1 MAGEDRFA
9 STRRDLVLTFPGP
22 RWLMVA
28 HARATAWGLEYL
40 WGSLTADLRKQL
52 EVGGCNR
59 RTFEGAA
66 LAAWSAWSERHAGP
80 VHLVLRESASGH
92 ELVTKPNPEGT
103 GAAVAQLVS
112 AAYFWEYRWRGDV
125 ARLPM
130 QDPDA
135 GEAPDFWAMLPKD
148 AQARLEGEGN
158 TPESLNA
165 AMLDQAREAIA
176 AAGGRY
182 VPAVFL
188 PIGAKKCAQPLAFK
202 AWREKAG
209 T

>member
-1 MAGEDRFA
+1 
-9 STRRDLVLTFPGP
+9 
-22 RWLMVA
+22 MVA
-28 HARATAWGLEYL
+28 HARATTWGLEFL
-40 WGSLTADLRKQL
+40 WGSLTSGLRTQL
-52 EVGGCNR
+52 EAGGCNR
-59 RTFEGAA
+59 RAFEGAA
-66 LAAWSAWSERHAGP
+66 LAAWRAWSELHAGP
-80 VHLVLRESASGH
+80 VRLVLRESDSGH
-92 ELVTKPNPEGT
+92 ELVTEPGPNGT

-125 ARLPM
+125 TRLPM
-130 QDPDA
+130 QAPKA
-135 GEAPDFWAMLPKD
+135 GAAPDFWGMLPKD

-176 AAGGRY
+176 SAGGRY

-188 PIGAKKCAQPLAFK
+188 PIGSKKCAQPLAFK